1 MPLGRRDPHGRDA
14 GARAASELLDRGIV
28 VALRRLPA
36 LAHRLLPAEGPD
48 ASSSRSAGGHPPT
61 AAVTKALHELL
72 TRVRVYLD
80 QFTDL
85 SSEGVAAASAVLEDG
100 AARAAWLRVVAAAVR
115 RPLTAPSGGSRS
127 EGSGS
132 VSGSSGSPDSGSR
145 SCSGSSGNGGGD
157 GRNQGNRERGD
168 STPEAMALLA
178 VEACDATGLL
188 VDLLS
193 RQAPPSAAALEFV
206 RKLLRMQ
213 TLQCLARRLAEA
225 SADAGALMAQ
235 QLELAESYARLL
247 YSAIRAVG
255 TFSTKSGPDQLPLAC
270 LGLQLAEALL
280 DSSVVEHLARLL
292 LLLLQ
297 QRPPT
302 CGVGNTRRMAMW
314 TFGVCQNIFALYVA
328 LKEDGD
334 EAACATLR
342 QVLSGRCVRH
352 AVLVHGVTALC
363 TADGGPTYG
372 LPDAVRAVIGGCMV
386 EAGQAQREHPRQL
399 RPTLVHALQAVLY
412 TDVPLTPVGTRVAV
426 SVLLRFGRLV
436 VASAGDEWAS
446 QQAELRSVPL
456 PAQPAG
462 PRIVVP
468 PAGLAQC
475 AMSVLTPT
483 LNLLYSL
490 LVVGAP
496 EWVVEAGADCWRLVV
511 AVMSRSFL
519 RLASPNQRA
528 WLGTH
533 VLLDAVPPFLPGEP
547 LPSAAPPLVTAFLAG
562 GALPCV
568 ERLLRRA
575 GEEPLG
581 PESDVVKGML
591 RCGHSWKLWCLLLA
605 YGEPRQAA
613 ALVAT
618 VGKLLRRVG
627 AGAMAEW
634 ASPVT
639 DCAGNM
645 LLRALATPAAPE
657 QEQAL
662 PEQLARQLMRAACEW
677 LPELSR
683 IALQLMAAPVALGS
697 AGEPARAC
705 NVLAPLLTW
714 LPPLLLRCGVGGG
727 GETAGTATASAANAA
742 GPASC
747 AADDLRLLLLE
758 EVRAVPLLGGALR
771 LAQHSTVSSALRLSL
786 AESCCLV
793 AAMWPEEVLRA
804 TCANAAGA
812 DDGGG
817 AATASKGVAA
827 VAPPRMRP
835 PPPPCSSAWP
845 PELLRALVLHRRKK
859 GGKQQ
864 VADGVL
870 ALAELLEAG
879 DVGGGSSSSGGCG
892 IQQAPQVRGRL
903 LAAVAWMHG
912 TDAVRERLV
921 ASLVAPVEARALLH
935 TCSYRGCTRLAGDSE
950 AEARLQACG
959 RCGGAWYCCR
969 ACQLSHWREGGHK
982 ETCADGSRPG
992 SD

>member
-1 MPLGRRDPHGRDA
+1 MRQDPPSDA
-14 GARAASELLDRGIV
+14 GARVVAAPLDRGIV
-28 VALRRLPA
+28 IALRRLPA
-36 LAHRLLPAEGPD
+36 LADRLLPAEGPD
-48 ASSSRSAGGHPPT
+48 ASSRQTGGVPRP
-61 AAVTKALHELL
+61 AAVISELHELL
-72 TRVRVYLD
+72 TRVGVYLQ
-80 QFTDL
+80 QFAEP
-85 SSEGVAAASAVLEDG
+85 SSEGVAAASAVLEDA
-100 AARAAWLRVVAAAVR
+100 AARSALLRVVAVAVR
-115 RPLTAPSGGSRS
+115 RLLTVPS
-127 EGSGS
+127 
-132 VSGSSGSPDSGSR
+132 SGSR
-145 SCSGSSGNGGGD
+145 SAGSCSAGGSNGSPGSGNSRSGSGNGGD
-157 GRNQGNRERGD
+157 QGSRGRGD
-168 STPEAMALLA
+168 STPEATALLA
-178 VEACDATGLL
+178 RGACGTTGVLL
-188 VDLLS
+188 QLLS
-193 RQAPPSAAALEFV
+193 MQAPPSAAAPEFV

-213 TLQCLARRLAEA
+213 TLQCLARRFAEA
-225 SADAGALMAQ
+225 AAAAGSLTAQ
-235 QLELAESYARLL
+235 QLGLAARYAELLC
-247 YSAIRAVG
+247 SAISALRA
-255 TFSTKSGPDQLPLAC
+255 FSSKSGPDQPPLVC
-270 LGLQLAEALL
+270 LGRQLAEALL
-280 DSSVVEHLARLL
+280 DSSVVEHLARLV

-297 QRPPT
+297 QRAPT
-302 CGVGNTRRMAMW
+302 CGMDTTRRMARS
-314 TFGVCQNIFALYVA
+314 TFGACTNIFTLHVA
-328 LKEDGD
+328 FKGNGD
-334 EAACATLR
+334 EAVSAALR

-352 AVLVHGVTALC
+352 AVLVHGVAALC
-363 TADGGPTYG
+363 AADGGPAYG
-372 LPDAVRAVIGGCMV
+372 LPDGVRQAAISGCV
-386 EAGQAQREHPRQL
+386 EEAGQAHPERPLQL
-399 RPTLVHALQAVLY
+399 HTAFTPALPAVLY
-412 TDVPLTPVGTRVAV
+412 KDVPLTPVGTRVAV

-436 VASAGDEWAS
+436 VASAGGEWAS
-446 QQAELRSVPL
+446 QQPGLRSVPL

-462 PRIVVP
+462 LQVVIP
-468 PAGLAQC
+468 PTELPLC
-475 AMSVLTPT
+475 AMSILPLT
-483 LNLLYSL
+483 LNLLGPL
-490 LVVGAP
+490 LVVGGP
-496 EWVVEAGADCWRLVV
+496 EWVAEAGADCWRLV
-511 AVMSRSFL
+511 AVFMSRSFL
-519 RLASPNQRA
+519 RWASPSQRV
-528 WLGTH
+528 WLGTRP
-533 VLLDAVPPFLPGEP
+533 LLDGVMRFLPGKP
-547 LPSAAPPLVTAFLAG
+547 LPSVTPPAIVALLAG
-562 GALPCV
+562 GLLPCV

-581 PESDVVKGML
+581 PESDVVKGMH
-591 RCGHSWKLWCLLLA
+591 CCEHSWQLWCLLLA
-605 YGEPRQAA
+605 YGEPRQGA

-639 DCAGNM
+639 NCAGNM
-645 LLRALATPAAPE
+645 LMRALATPAAPE

-662 PEQLARQLMRAACEW
+662 PEQLARMLMRAACEW

-697 AGEPARAC
+697 AGEPTRAC

-714 LPPLLLRCGVGGG
+714 LPLLLLRCGVGGG
-727 GETAGTATASAANAA
+727 VGGAATSTATAGAADAA

-758 EVRAVPLLGGALR
+758 EVHAVPLLGGALR

-804 TCANAAGA
+804 TCADAAGA
-812 DDGGG
+812 DNGGG

-827 VAPPRMRP
+827 VAPPQLRP

-845 PELLRALVLHRRKK
+845 PELLRALVPHRRRKK

-879 DVGGGSSSSGGCG
+879 DVGGGSSSSGGCNN
-892 IQQAPQVRGRL
+892 QQARVRERL
-903 LAAVAWMHG
+903 LAAVACMRG

-969 ACQLSHWREGGHK
+969 AYQLSHWREGGHK
-982 ETCADGSRPG
+982 ETCADGSRPR